1 VDKWFKSMEKGARKI
16 IGDPDS
22 PPGLKDKKR
31 LTLFAVHQYK
41 SYKLAAGKTSKSI
54 LISCAA
60 RLAVFALPKVRDLLS
75 RDEMEFDKIGYEK
88 TALFV
93 IIPDTDKTFLRAD
106 RAFCNAG

>member
-1 VDKWFKSMEKGARKI
+1 MEKKSNQL
-16 IGDPDS
+16 IGNPET
-22 PPGLKDKKR
+22 PPSVLEKKR

-75 RDEMEFDKIGYEK
+75 RDEMEFEKIGYEK

-93 IIPDTDKTFLRAD
+93 IIPDTDKTFVRTD
-106 RAFCNAG
+106 RAFCIAEMLMLT